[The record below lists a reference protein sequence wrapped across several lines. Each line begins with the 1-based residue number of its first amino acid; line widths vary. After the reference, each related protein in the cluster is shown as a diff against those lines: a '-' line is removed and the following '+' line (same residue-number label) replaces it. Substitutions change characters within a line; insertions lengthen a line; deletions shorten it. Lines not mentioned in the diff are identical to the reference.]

1 MAVKEEGSDAG
12 SAFTGKRSRIEGQV
26 AYSSNALSERLIFVE
41 STDRKDGTQDAQKK
55 TVFYLSAEN
64 LAALDNG
71 SSAADTM
78 S

>member
-1 MAVKEEGSDAG
+1 MAVKEEGSHAG
-12 SAFTGKRSRIEGQV
+12 SAFTGKRSRIENQV

-41 STDRKDGTQDAQKK
+41 STDRKDGTQDAQK